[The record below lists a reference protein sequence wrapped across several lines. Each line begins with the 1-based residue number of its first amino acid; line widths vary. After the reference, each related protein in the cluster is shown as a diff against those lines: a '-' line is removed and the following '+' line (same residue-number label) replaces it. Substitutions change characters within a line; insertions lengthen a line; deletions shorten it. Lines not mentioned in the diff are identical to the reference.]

1 VVYRSDAR
9 VWLRTML
16 ELTPLVMVWRA
27 YR

>member
-1 VVYRSDAR
+1 VYRSDAR